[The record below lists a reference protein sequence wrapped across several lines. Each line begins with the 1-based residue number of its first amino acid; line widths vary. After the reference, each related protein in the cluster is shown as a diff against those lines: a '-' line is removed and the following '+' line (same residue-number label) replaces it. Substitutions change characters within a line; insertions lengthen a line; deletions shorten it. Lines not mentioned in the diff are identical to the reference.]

1 MTHKSTIDEMMQEIE
16 DSNVGPTMKPEK
28 LMRILLLNKGR
39 CMCNDKLVVLMLEL
53 LDNLTK
59 DVEGMTDDMAIGCIL
74 AALGQ
79 QWQATIAFLLL
90 SGVLS
95 DEALDSLLTA
105 MGEGT
110 RDLIAKGEK
119 QFGKHT
125 P

>member
-59 DVEGMTDDMAIGCIL
+59 DVEDMTDDMAIGCIL

>member
-1 MTHKSTIDEMMQEIE
+1 
-16 DSNVGPTMKPEK
+16 
-28 LMRILLLNKGR
+28 
-39 CMCNDKLVVLMLEL
+39 VLMLEL

-59 DVEGMTDDMAIGCIL
+59 DVEDMTDDMAIGCIL

-79 QWQATIAFLLL
+79 QWQATIAFLLMND
-90 SGVLS
+90 VLS
-95 DEALDSLLTA
+95 DKALDSLLTA

>member
-59 DVEGMTDDMAIGCIL
+59 DVEDMTDDMAIGCIL

-79 QWQATIAFLLL
+79 QWQATIAFLLMND
-90 SGVLS
+90 VLS
-95 DEALDSLLTA
+95 DKALDSLLTA
-105 MGEGT
+105 MREGT

-119 QFGKHT
+119 EFGKHT

>member
-16 DSNVGPTMKPEK
+16 DINIGSTMSPKK
-28 LMRILLLNKGR
+28 LMRVLLLNKGR

-59 DVEGMTDDMAIGCIL
+59 DVEDMTDDMAIGCIL

-79 QWQATIAFLLL
+79 QWQATIAFLLMND
-90 SGVLS
+90 VLS
-95 DEALDSLLTA
+95 DKALDSLLTA